1 MRSKSFM
8 NPPAWML
15 LAVLIGCGQKVPNVV
30 SPEEYEL
37 YSAWMKYRY
46 AKQPDGALFL
56 ASETAIQNLDHCTE
70 ELKRRGV
77 DSLRRQ
83 LVDLGEARYLV
94 YPQRSIHS
102 PSPFQEANE
111 FPPRRLHDGG
121 FRYLQFTRVAFNW
134 KHTQALFAVDVGRGY
149 RSPDTGQTEIG
160 GGGGGAVV
168 ASKENGAWIFTH
180 TQCIWIE

>member
-1 MRSKSFM
+1 MRSKSLM
-8 NPPAWML
+8 NRPVWML
-15 LAVLIGCGQKVPNVV
+15 LAVLIGCGQKIPTVV
-30 SPEEYEL
+30 SPAEYEL

-46 AKQPDGALFL
+46 AKQPDGTLFL

-83 LVDLGEARYLV
+83 LVGLGEARYLV

-111 FPPRRLHDGG
+111 FPPRCLHDGG

-149 RSPDTGQTEIG
+149 RSPDTGQTGI
-160 GGGGGAVV
+160 GGGGGAVI
-168 ASKENGAWIFTH
+168 ASKENGTWIFTD